1 MIIFFLFLV
10 LDLLARGR
18 MVLTLTE
25 TSGNHMINADGSPF
39 IGVVT
44 ELFKGIW
51 GQRCDSV
58 FGPDYRCAYY
68 GFWQ

>member
-1 MIIFFLFLV
+1 
-10 LDLLARGR
+10 
-18 MVLTLTE
+18 MVLTLTK
-25 TSGNHMINADGSPF
+25 TLGNHMINADGSPF
-39 IGVVT
+39 KGAVA